1 VDQTA
6 RRGEAA
12 GTTCRRQA
20 GKAASFPALL
30 SSVQT
35 EVRWDP
41 EDFEWF
47 ARDQIA
53 ERRAD
58 VTPATS
64 RYREWALSHLLPYFS
79 GRRLAEIDARPIDG
93 YRAHK
98 VGESEAR
105 RRALEQGRP
114 VRDRRGQPLR
124 PLSPASINKT
134 IDVLQWLLSL
144 AVEYGHVDRNP
155 ALGRRRRL
163 TARRRRQRHLDSA
176 DQIEA
181 LLRAAAELDRDP
193 RWLIPDRLPVITTLL
208 FAGLR
213 AHELAALR
221 WRDIDLPARRIYV
234 RRSKTPAG
242 EREISLLPILARHLL
257 AHRDHLPPKGPDDL
271 VFRTGRDG
279 VRTKDNVRWRVVAPA
294 LARADRLLEAD
305 GHPPL
310 PEGLTPH
317 SLRHTFASLLI
328 ATGEDPVSVMCQMG
342 HADPG
347 FTLRT
352 YGHLMRRHPEERARL
367 GALIADKEAVAGPL
381 PSTGAGLGKEVSSAG
396 LRRGFRDASIS
407 DGGPPGNPPG
417 GPPTETTARFGRK
430 CAQGASRLP
439 ADRIRA

>member
-1 VDQTA
+1 MCDQ
-6 RRGEAA
+6 
-12 GTTCRRQA
+12 
-20 GKAASFPALL
+20 
-30 SSVQT
+30 
-35 EVRWDP
+35 
-41 EDFEWF
+41 
-47 ARDQIA
+47 
-53 ERRAD
+53 
-58 VTPATS
+58 
-64 RYREWALSHLLPYFS
+64 
-79 GRRLAEIDARPIDG
+79 
-93 YRAHK
+93 
-98 VGESEAR
+98 
-105 RRALEQGRP
+105 
-114 VRDRRGQPLR
+114 RGQALR

-163 TARRRRQRHLDSA
+163 MARRRRQRHLDSA

-193 RWLIPDRLPVITTLL
+193 RWLIPDRLPVIATLL

-221 WRDIDLPARRIYV
+221 WRDVDLPARRIYV

-257 AHRDHLPPKGPDDL
+257 AHRDHFPPKGPDDL
-271 VFRTGRDG
+271 VFRTGRGG
-279 VRTKDNVRWRVVAPA
+279 VRTKDNVRWRVVGPA
-294 LARADRLLEAD
+294 LAQADRLLEAD

-407 DGGPPGNPPG
+407 DGEPPGNRPG
-417 GPPTETTARFGRK
+417 GSPSETTARFGLK
-430 CAQGASRLP
+430 YTC
-439 ADRIRA
+439 RARDDIGDEDGSEAAAALER